1 MKRLTN
7 VSAFLLLL
15 FPVFLVMLLAFITDG
30 NKQNNQRFALKSKT
44 NTSFIKTSTNVLK
57 K

>member
-15 FPVFLVMLLAFITDG
+15 FPVFLVMLLAFTTDG